1 MSRTVYVN
9 GAYVPEEE
17 ATISVFDRGFLFADG
32 VYEVTTVLSGKLVDF
47 GPHMK
52 RLARSLGELDMP
64 SPASEEDLLT
74 IHRELVA
81 RNGLD
86 EGLIYMQVTR
96 GAADRDFLFP
106 PKDTAPS
113 LVLFTQAMVLRD
125 KPAARTGI
133 RIASVPDLRW
143 ARRDIKTVQLLY
155 PSMAKMEAKAKG
167 ADDAWLVEDGV
178 VTEGS
183 SNNAHIVT
191 ADGTLITRDLS
202 HSILHGITRAAVLK
216 LAADDG
222 VKVEERSF
230 TLEEAK
236 NASEAFVTSASTF
249 VMPVVEID
257 GQPIG
262 TGAPGPIARCLREI
276 YLAEADRTAI

>member
-64 SPASEEDLLT
+64 SPASEEELLA
-74 IHRELVA
+74 IHRELVI

-125 KPAARTGI
+125 KPAARYWY
-133 RIASVPDLRW
+133 PD
-143 ARRDIKTVQLLY
+143 
-155 PSMAKMEAKAKG
+155 
-167 ADDAWLVEDGV
+167 
-178 VTEGS
+178 
-183 SNNAHIVT
+183 
-191 ADGTLITRDLS
+191 
-202 HSILHGITRAAVLK
+202 
-216 LAADDG
+216 
-222 VKVEERSF
+222 
-230 TLEEAK
+230 
-236 NASEAFVTSASTF
+236 
-249 VMPVVEID
+249 
-257 GQPIG
+257 
-262 TGAPGPIARCLREI
+262 
-276 YLAEADRTAI
+276 ADRPAFSPATTAAAQR